1 MSQQHSIIN
10 LDEKISKTDNQVC
23 LIENDALFAM
33 SKGHLKDIL
42 NEVTSI

>member
-1 MSQQHSIIN
+1 MSQQHLVTHI
-10 LDEKISKTDNQVC
+10 DEKISKIDKQVC
-23 LIENDALFAM
+23 LIENDALFEM